1 MTTIQQATTFTAPKI
16 DPNFAQLLT
25 SVGAEQNTPNKLG
38 LHDLKSASAASVN
51 NATGKPQLSTP
62 KTTVDHAQMLMQ
74 LQSLEGPETPENTE
88 LQNDLRIALTT
99 KPEGF
104 RQALTTVL
112 QREDV
117 ISEMSAGDR
126 VLLDALLADDAEQR
140 NLAAAAQLM
149 LGGSILKE
157 ANAVQMSQKG
167 EDYKVE
173 SPNSAKQH
181 EFIGFQT
188 NETMRFMFSILR
200 KVLAEINISERRT
213 HSMLAAL
220 SAEMTQ
226 MAADSTIR
234 EGKEIYHSAV
244 IGFATAVII
253 TGVGVGLQAG
263 GLFKQSQAVK
273 NHLKPSN
280 QHSADAK
287 QLTLQM
293 NQVEAPAKVAIS
305 RTGADGQKMTQTTA
319 PNKAEQAQIK
329 QQQQQRVAEAED
341 AAELHKQKY
350 NQQTDKYQAMGRI
363 VDRATRMSDNAAQ
376 VSSASNQ
383 LAVKQAEADKSIQTS
398 VADTARSAANDTE
411 KQMDQTKQFPEEIKK
426 ILNSIMESTT
436 RANQAIVKG

>member
-16 DPNFAQLLT
+16 DPNFAPLLT

-38 LHDLKSASAASVN
+38 LHDLKSANTNFTSGA
-51 NATGKPQLSTP
+51 GKPQLSAP
-62 KTTVDHAQMLMQ
+62 KTTADYAQMLMQ
-74 LQSLEGPETPENTE
+74 LQSLEGLETPENTE

-99 KPEGF
+99 TPEGF

-112 QREDV
+112 QREDAN
-117 ISEMSAGDR
+117 SEMSAGDR
-126 VLLDALLADDAEQR
+126 VLLDALLADDTEQR

-149 LGGSILKE
+149 LAGSILKE

-188 NETMRFMFSILR
+188 NETMRFMFSMLR
-200 KVLAEINISERRT
+200 KVLAELNISERRT

-244 IGFATAVII
+244 IGFATAMVI

-287 QLTLQM
+287 QLALQM

-305 RTGADGQKMTQTTA
+305 RTGADGQKMTQATA

-341 AAELHKQKY
+341 AADLHKQKY

-363 VDRATRMSDNAAQ
+363 VDQATRMSDNAAQ

-383 LAVKQAEADKSIQTS
+383 LAVKQAEADKSIQAN

-411 KQMDQTKQFPEEIKK
+411 KQMDQTKQFLEEIKK

>member
-38 LHDLKSASAASVN
+38 LHDLKSANTNFTSGA
-51 NATGKPQLSTP
+51 GKPQLSAP
-62 KTTVDHAQMLMQ
+62 KTTADYAQMLMQ
-74 LQSLEGPETPENTE
+74 LQSLEGLETPENTE

-99 KPEGF
+99 TPEGF

-112 QREDV
+112 QREDAN
-117 ISEMSAGDR
+117 SEMSAGDR
-126 VLLDALLADDAEQR
+126 VLLDALLADDTEQR

-149 LGGSILKE
+149 LAGSILKE

-188 NETMRFMFSILR
+188 NETMRFMFSMLR
-200 KVLAEINISERRT
+200 KVLAELNISERRT

-244 IGFATAVII
+244 IGFATAMVI

-287 QLTLQM
+287 QLALQM

-305 RTGADGQKMTQTTA
+305 RTGADGQKMTQATA

-341 AAELHKQKY
+341 AADLHKQKY

-363 VDRATRMSDNAAQ
+363 VDQATRMSDNAAQ

-383 LAVKQAEADKSIQTS
+383 LAVKQAEADKSIQAN

-411 KQMDQTKQFPEEIKK
+411 KQMDQTKQYLEEIKK

>member
-38 LHDLKSASAASVN
+38 LHDLKSANTNFTSGA
-51 NATGKPQLSTP
+51 GKPQLSAP
-62 KTTVDHAQMLMQ
+62 KTTADYAQMLMQ
-74 LQSLEGPETPENTE
+74 LQSLEGLETPENTE

-112 QREDV
+112 QREDAN
-117 ISEMSAGDR
+117 SEMSAGDR
-126 VLLDALLADDAEQR
+126 VLLDALLADDTEQR

-149 LGGSILKE
+149 LAGSILKE

-173 SPNSAKQH
+173 SPDSAKQH

-188 NETMRFMFSILR
+188 NETMRFMFSMLR
-200 KVLAEINISERRT
+200 KVLAELNISERRT

-244 IGFATAVII
+244 IGFATAMVI

-287 QLTLQM
+287 QLALQM

-305 RTGADGQKMTQTTA
+305 RTGADGQKMTQATA
-319 PNKAEQAQIK
+319 PNKVEQAQIK

-341 AAELHKQKY
+341 AADLHKQKY

-363 VDRATRMSDNAAQ
+363 VDQATRMSDNAAQ

-383 LAVKQAEADKSIQTS
+383 LAVKQAEADKSIQAN

-411 KQMDQTKQFPEEIKK
+411 KQMDQTKQYLEEIKK

>member
-38 LHDLKSASAASVN
+38 LHDLKSANTNFTSGA
-51 NATGKPQLSTP
+51 GKPQLSAP
-62 KTTVDHAQMLMQ
+62 KTTADYAQMLMQ
-74 LQSLEGPETPENTE
+74 LQSLEGLETPENTE

-99 KPEGF
+99 TPEGF

-112 QREDV
+112 QREDAN
-117 ISEMSAGDR
+117 SEMSAGDR
-126 VLLDALLADDAEQR
+126 VLLDALLADDTEQR

-149 LGGSILKE
+149 LAGSILKE

-188 NETMRFMFSILR
+188 NETMRFMFSMLR
-200 KVLAEINISERRT
+200 KVLAELNISERRT

-244 IGFATAVII
+244 IGFATGDGDYRCWRWV
-253 TGVGVGLQAG
+253 AG
-263 GLFKQSQAVK
+263 WRL
-273 NHLKPSN
+273 
-280 QHSADAK
+280 
-287 QLTLQM
+287 
-293 NQVEAPAKVAIS
+293 I
-305 RTGADGQKMTQTTA
+305 
-319 PNKAEQAQIK
+319 
-329 QQQQQRVAEAED
+329 
-341 AAELHKQKY
+341 
-350 NQQTDKYQAMGRI
+350 
-363 VDRATRMSDNAAQ
+363 
-376 VSSASNQ
+376 
-383 LAVKQAEADKSIQTS
+383 
-398 VADTARSAANDTE
+398 
-411 KQMDQTKQFPEEIKK
+411 
-426 ILNSIMESTT
+426 
-436 RANQAIVKG
+436 

>member
-38 LHDLKSASAASVN
+38 LHDLKSANTNFTSGA
-51 NATGKPQLSTP
+51 GKPQLSAP
-62 KTTVDHAQMLMQ
+62 KTTADYAQMLMQ
-74 LQSLEGPETPENTE
+74 LQSLEGLETPENTE

-99 KPEGF
+99 TPEGF

-112 QREDV
+112 QREDAN
-117 ISEMSAGDR
+117 SEMSAGDR
-126 VLLDALLADDAEQR
+126 VLLDALLADDTEQR

-149 LGGSILKE
+149 LAGSILKE

-188 NETMRFMFSILR
+188 NETMRFMFSMLR
-200 KVLAEINISERRT
+200 KVLAELNISERRT

-244 IGFATAVII
+244 IGFATAMVI

-287 QLTLQM
+287 QLALQM

-305 RTGADGQKMTQTTA
+305 RTGADGQKMTQATA
-319 PNKAEQAQIK
+319 PNKVEQAQIK

-341 AAELHKQKY
+341 AADLHKQKY

-363 VDRATRMSDNAAQ
+363 VDQATRMSDNAAQ

-383 LAVKQAEADKSIQTS
+383 LAVKQAEADKSIQAN

-411 KQMDQTKQFPEEIKK
+411 KQMDQTKQYLEEIKK

>member
-38 LHDLKSASAASVN
+38 LHDLKSANTNFTSGA
-51 NATGKPQLSTP
+51 GKPQLSAP
-62 KTTVDHAQMLMQ
+62 KTTADYAQMLMQ
-74 LQSLEGPETPENTE
+74 LQSLEGLETPENTE

-99 KPEGF
+99 TPEGF

-112 QREDV
+112 QREDAN
-117 ISEMSAGDR
+117 SEMSAGDR
-126 VLLDALLADDAEQR
+126 VLLDALLADDTEQR

-149 LGGSILKE
+149 LAGSILKE

-173 SPNSAKQH
+173 SPDSAKQH

-188 NETMRFMFSILR
+188 NETMRFMFSMLR
-200 KVLAEINISERRT
+200 KVLAELNISERRT

-244 IGFATAVII
+244 IGFATAMVI

-287 QLTLQM
+287 QLALQM

-305 RTGADGQKMTQTTA
+305 RTGADGQKMTQATA
-319 PNKAEQAQIK
+319 PNKVEQAQIK

-341 AAELHKQKY
+341 AADLHKQKY

-363 VDRATRMSDNAAQ
+363 VDQATRMSDNAAQ

-383 LAVKQAEADKSIQTS
+383 LAVKQAEADKSIQAN

-411 KQMDQTKQFPEEIKK
+411 KQMDQTKQYLEEIKK

>member
-38 LHDLKSASAASVN
+38 LHDLKSANTNFTSGA
-51 NATGKPQLSTP
+51 GKPQLSAP
-62 KTTVDHAQMLMQ
+62 KTTADYAQMLMQ
-74 LQSLEGPETPENTE
+74 LQSLEGLETPENTE

-99 KPEGF
+99 TPEGF

-112 QREDV
+112 QREDAN
-117 ISEMSAGDR
+117 SEMSAGDR
-126 VLLDALLADDAEQR
+126 VLLDALLADDTEQR

-149 LGGSILKE
+149 LAGSILKE

-173 SPNSAKQH
+173 SPDSAKQH

-188 NETMRFMFSILR
+188 NETMRFMFSMLR
-200 KVLAEINISERRT
+200 KVLAELNISERRT

-244 IGFATAVII
+244 IGFATAMVI

-287 QLTLQM
+287 QLALQM

-305 RTGADGQKMTQTTA
+305 RTGADGQKMTQATA

-341 AAELHKQKY
+341 AADLHKQKY

-363 VDRATRMSDNAAQ
+363 VDQATRMSDNAAQ

-383 LAVKQAEADKSIQTS
+383 LAVKQAEADKSIQAN

-411 KQMDQTKQFPEEIKK
+411 KQMDQTKQYLEEIKK

>member
-1 MTTIQQATTFTAPKI
+1 MSTIQQVPTFTAVKI
-16 DPNFAQLLT
+16 DPNFAPLLT
-25 SVGAEQNTPNKLG
+25 SIGAEQNTPNKLG

-51 NATGKPQLSTP
+51 NATGKPQLSAP

-74 LQSLEGPETPENTE
+74 LQSLEGLETPENTE

-99 KPEGF
+99 RPEGF
-104 RQALTTVL
+104 RQALTTVI

-126 VLLDALLADDAEQR
+126 VLLDALLVDDAEQR

-188 NETMRFMFSILR
+188 NETMRFMFSMLR
-200 KVLAEINISERRT
+200 QVLAELNIAERRT
-213 HSMLAAL
+213 HGMLAAL

-244 IGFATAVII
+244 IGFATAMVI

-287 QLTLQM
+287 QLALQM

-305 RTGADGQKMTQTTA
+305 RTGADGQKLTQATV
-319 PNKAEQAQIK
+319 PGKAQQAHIK
-329 QQQQQRVAEAED
+329 QQQQQRVIEAQD
-341 AAELHKQKY
+341 AADLHKQKY
-350 NQQTDKYQAMGRI
+350 DQQTDKYQAMGRI
-363 VDRATRMSDNAAQ
+363 VDQATRMSDNAAQ

-383 LAVKQAEADKSIQTS
+383 LAVKQAEADKSIQAS
-398 VADTARSAANDTE
+398 VADTARSAASDTE
-411 KQMDQTKQFPEEIKK
+411 KQMDQIKQFLEEIKK

>member
-38 LHDLKSASAASVN
+38 LHDLKSANTNFTSGA
-51 NATGKPQLSTP
+51 GKPQLSAP
-62 KTTVDHAQMLMQ
+62 KTTADYAQMLMQ
-74 LQSLEGPETPENTE
+74 LQSLEGLETPENTE

-112 QREDV
+112 QREDAN
-117 ISEMSAGDR
+117 SEMSAGDR
-126 VLLDALLADDAEQR
+126 VLLDALLADDTEQR

-149 LGGSILKE
+149 LAGSILKE

-188 NETMRFMFSILR
+188 NETMRFMFSMLR
-200 KVLAEINISERRT
+200 KVLAELNISERRT

-244 IGFATAVII
+244 IGFATAMVI

-287 QLTLQM
+287 QLALQM

-305 RTGADGQKMTQTTA
+305 RTGADGQKMTQATA

-341 AAELHKQKY
+341 AADLHKQKY

-363 VDRATRMSDNAAQ
+363 VDQATRMSDNAAQ

-383 LAVKQAEADKSIQTS
+383 LAVKQAEADKSIQAN

-411 KQMDQTKQFPEEIKK
+411 KQMDQTKQYLEEIKK

>member
-38 LHDLKSASAASVN
+38 LHDLKSANTNFTSGA
-51 NATGKPQLSTP
+51 GKPQLSAP
-62 KTTVDHAQMLMQ
+62 KTTADYAQMLMQ
-74 LQSLEGPETPENTE
+74 LQSLEGLETPENTE

-99 KPEGF
+99 TPEGF

-112 QREDV
+112 QREGAN
-117 ISEMSAGDR
+117 SEMSAGDR
-126 VLLDALLADDAEQR
+126 VLLDALLADDTEQR

-149 LGGSILKE
+149 LAGSILKE

-188 NETMRFMFSILR
+188 NETMRFMFSMLR
-200 KVLAEINISERRT
+200 KVLAELNISERRT

-244 IGFATAVII
+244 IGFATAMVI
-253 TGVGVGLQAG
+253 TGVGFGLQAG

-287 QLTLQM
+287 QLALKM

-305 RTGADGQKMTQTTA
+305 RTGADGQKMTQATA

-341 AAELHKQKY
+341 AADLHKQKY

-363 VDRATRMSDNAAQ
+363 VDQATRMSDNAAQ

-383 LAVKQAEADKSIQTS
+383 LAVKQAEADKSIQAN

-411 KQMDQTKQFPEEIKK
+411 KQMDQTKQYLEEIKK

>member
-38 LHDLKSASAASVN
+38 LHDLKSANTNFTSGA
-51 NATGKPQLSTP
+51 GKPQLSAP
-62 KTTVDHAQMLMQ
+62 KTTADYAQMLMQ
-74 LQSLEGPETPENTE
+74 LQSLEGLETPENTE

-99 KPEGF
+99 TPEGF

-112 QREDV
+112 QREDAN
-117 ISEMSAGDR
+117 SEMSAGDR
-126 VLLDALLADDAEQR
+126 VLLDALLADDTEQR

-149 LGGSILKE
+149 LAGSILKE

-188 NETMRFMFSILR
+188 NETMRFMFSMLR
-200 KVLAEINISERRT
+200 KVLAELNISERRT

-244 IGFATAVII
+244 IGFATAMVI

-287 QLTLQM
+287 QLALQM

-305 RTGADGQKMTQTTA
+305 RTGADGQKMTQATA

-341 AAELHKQKY
+341 AADLHKQKY

-363 VDRATRMSDNAAQ
+363 VDQATRMSDNAAQ

-383 LAVKQAEADKSIQTS
+383 LAVKQAEADKSIQAN

-411 KQMDQTKQFPEEIKK
+411 KQMDQTKQFLEEIKK